1 MVELGGT
8 GPGGGVSKTVFLS
21 YRSTDRDF
29 ARRLAGDLD
38 RAGIRIWL
46 DERELRVGDDLGA
59 IASTIRGSDCLVV
72 ILTQA
77 VADSPWVRDE
87 VGLARSLGI
96 KVLPVPLE
104 DVRGLRVDGLSNAA
118 YADFR
123 QPRNYRRAVQ
133 KLIAGIDPAVIP
145 GTFMSAKQAVADI
158 RARRHPVGDLFGVS
172 HQGVALL
179 YSVANLRDWEFA
191 DALDGTSRLW
201 IAEFFD
207 QSTERIQPYAMMD
220 GQVHDLPE
228 HYLLGT
234 DPVQLPN
241 SRVVLSCTLNPK
253 PRISGEQART
263 LIAEHPDEF
272 TSVSRRYSR
281 FRPVPL
287 TREFVDSTV
296 AVATATKSFY
306 ASLGTRGRSDD
317 LFVLAKLECDKRNRG
332 LPTWIVA
339 FFDPTLAESVMAV
352 GVDAETGAVRNP
364 QMRAES
370 LNAAFFTVDIEEGAG
385 NYVVSIANQMRAMDN
400 HVWDIPED
408 GLYGGPGL
416 TVGQALSMVIE
427 KLKGTG
433 EDENWQIGFISNT
446 GVTRTALSA
455 KNKTPEA
462 GLMRPDGN
470 AGQWIFELFGLSPT
484 SVSDGAREGWAYPF
498 RQLLCTTDGVVNV
511 DPIDTMIL
519 TSPLARS
526 PLPQNL
532 MSAYENARTFAVKVA
547 GQDFRLM
554 SAGLS
559 RAAPEAQWHFRF
571 YDSGDIIAKVV
582 ISADGHRLIAS
593 TGRPSPGEVTV

>member
-1 MVELGGT
+1 MGGSGLGG
-8 GPGGGVSKTVFLS
+8 GPSKMVFLS

-38 RAGIRIWL
+38 RASIRTWL
-46 DERELRVGDDLGA
+46 DEHDLRVGDDLGA
-59 IASTIRGSDCLVV
+59 IASAIRASDCLVV

-87 VGLARSLGI
+87 VALARSLGI
-96 KVLPVPLE
+96 KVLPLPLE
-104 DVRGLRVDGLSNAA
+104 EVRGLWIDGLSSVA

-123 QPRNYRRAVQ
+123 QPKNYRRAVQ
-133 KLIAGIDPAVIP
+133 KLIAGIDPTVIP
-145 GTFMSAKQAVADI
+145 GTFVSAKQAVADI

-172 HQGVALL
+172 QQGVALL

-207 QSTERIQPYAMMD
+207 RSTGRIQPYAMMD
-220 GQVHDLPE
+220 GQLHDLPE

-234 DPVQLPN
+234 DPVPLPN
-241 SRVVLSCTLNPK
+241 SRIVLSCALNPR
-253 PRISGEQART
+253 PGLSGEQARA

-272 TSVSRRYSR
+272 TPVSRRYSR

-287 TREFVDSTV
+287 TREFVDSTR
-296 AVATATKSFY
+296 AVAAATESFY
-306 ASLGTRGRSDD
+306 ASGGTRGRSDD
-317 LFVLAKLECDKRNRG
+317 IFALAKLECDKRNRG

-352 GVDAETGAVRNP
+352 GVDAETGAVRTP
-364 QMRAES
+364 QMRAEA
-370 LNAAFFTVDIEEGAG
+370 LNAAFVPVDIDKGTG
-385 NYVVSIANQMRAMDN
+385 NYVVSIANQVRAMDN
-400 HVWDIPED
+400 RVWDIPED

-416 TVGQALSMVIE
+416 TAGQALSMVIE
-427 KLKGTG
+427 KLKGAG

-446 GVTRTALSA
+446 GATRTALSVQ
-455 KNKTPEA
+455 NETPEA
-462 GLMRPDGN
+462 GLMRPDGR
-470 AGQWIFELFGLSPT
+470 AGQWVFELFGLSATP
-484 SVSDGAREGWAYPF
+484 VSDGTREGWAYPF
-498 RQLLCTTDGVVNV
+498 QQLLCTTDGVVNV
-511 DPIDTMIL
+511 SHVDRMIL

-526 PLPQNL
+526 PLPLNL
-532 MSAYENARTFAVKVA
+532 MNAYEGARAFAVKVA
-547 GQDFRLM
+547 GQNFMLM

-571 YDSGDIIAKVV
+571 YDRGDIIAKVV
-582 ISADGHRLIAS
+582 ISADGHRLITS
-593 TGRPSPGEVTV
+593 TRRPSSGEVTA